1 MFRVLLKLYALVGIS
16 VVAAILIIT
25 YTFGHLFMDTM
36 NRSAQT
42 QLGGYAWLINEKLA
56 DIPES
61 EWPQF
66 IAEFASKTQDTLEL
80 KPLKD
85 FPVEREYLRHELEA
99 GLPIVNG
106 TDGEHYAMRLRDS
119 QWVLTSASGTDL
131 SMKQINYLAYAVVA
145 LLMLIAVLTWVRW
158 YWSDLKSLNRAAIRF
173 GEGDFSSRAKVSSFS
188 NLTALVG
195 VFNTMADRI
204 ERSIKTQKD
213 MINAV
218 SHELRTPIARLD
230 FGLEILQQRRHDAD
244 ADDRINALKGDI
256 RELDELVTE
265 LLSLA
270 RLDQIT
276 APPTRQW
283 VSLRLMFDSLAANCT
298 EVLAARSIALD
309 IAAEPGADR
318 VEVEP
323 KLLARAV
330 QNLLN
335 NAMRHTSRRIVC
347 GAKTSENGEIVI
359 YVDDDGEGVPAP
371 ERARIFEPFH
381 RLDSSRNRATGGFG
395 LGLAIVRRIALL
407 HGGRVGVETSPLG
420 GARFTITLPANH
432 SASFGP
438 TL

>member
-1 MFRVLLKLYALVGIS
+1 MFRVLLKLYALVGVS
-16 VVAAILIIT
+16 VVASILIIT
-25 YTFGHLFMDTM
+25 YTFGHLFFDTM
-36 NRSAQT
+36 NRSAQM
-42 QLGGYAWLINEKLA
+42 QLAGYAWLINEKLSTL
-56 DIPES
+56 PES
-61 EWPQF
+61 EWPKF
-66 IAEFASKTQDTLEL
+66 VAEFAAKTPDKIEMR
-80 KPLKD
+80 PLKD
-85 FPVEREYLRHELEA
+85 FPVVREYLRQELEA
-99 GLPIVNG
+99 GLPIANG

-119 QWVLTSASGTDL
+119 QWVLTSENGTDL
-131 SMKQINYLAYAVVA
+131 SMKQINYLAYSVVA

-173 GEGDFSSRAKVSSFS
+173 GEGDFSSRAKVSRFS
-188 NLTALVG
+188 NLTALAR

-204 ERSIKTQKD
+204 ERSIKAQKD

-230 FGLEILQQRRHDAD
+230 FGLEILQQRREAAD

-270 RLDQIT
+270 RLDQIA
-276 APPTRQW
+276 APPTRQA

-298 EVLAARSIALD
+298 EVLATRSIALD
-309 IAAEPGADR
+309 ISAEPGADR
-318 VEVEP
+318 IEVEP

-335 NAMRHTSRRIVC
+335 NAMRHTTRRIVC
-347 GAKTSENGEIVI
+347 GAKVGENGEITI

-420 GARFTITLPANH
+420 GARFTITLPAV
-432 SASFGP
+432 ASS
-438 TL
+438 

>member
-1 MFRVLLKLYALVGIS
+1 MFRVILKLYLLVGIS
-16 VVAAILIIT
+16 LLAAILLIQH
-25 YTFGHLFMDTM
+25 TFGYLFYDLM
-36 NRSAQT
+36 NRSTQAQ
-42 QLGGYAWLINEKLA
+42 LSSYVWLINESLSK
-56 DIPES
+56 IPES
-61 EWPQF
+61 KWPAF
-66 IAEFASKTQDTLEL
+66 IAEFESKGKD
-80 KPLKD
+80 KMGIVPLKG
-85 FPVEREYLRHELEA
+85 FKLEREYVRPLLEA
-99 GLPIVNG
+99 GLPIVND
-106 TDGEHYAMRLRDS
+106 TQGEHIAVRLRDS
-119 QWVLTSASGTDL
+119 DWVLTYESATDL
-131 SMKQINYLAYAVVA
+131 NLKQINYLAYALLA
-145 LLMLIAVLTWVRW
+145 LLMLVGVLAWVRW
-158 YWSDLKSLNRAAIRF
+158 YWSDLQSLNRAAIRF
-173 GEGDFSSRAKVSSFS
+173 GEGDFNSRAKVSRFS
-188 NLTALVG
+188 NLGSLVH
-195 VFNTMADRI
+195 VFNTMAERI
-204 ERSIKTQKD
+204 DRSIKAQKD

-230 FGLEILQQRRHDAD
+230 FGLEILQQRRHDSD
-244 ADDRINALKGDI
+244 AHDRISALKGDI

-276 APPTRQW
+276 VPPTRHA

-309 IAAEPGADR
+309 IAAEPGADC

-347 GAKTSENGEIVI
+347 GAKTCEGGDVMI
-359 YVDDDGEGVPAP
+359 YVDDDGEGVPVP

-407 HGGRVGVETSPLG
+407 HGGHVSVDTSPLG
-420 GARFTITLPANH
+420 GARFAITLRGT
-432 SASFGP
+432 STG
-438 TL
+438 

>member
-16 VVAAILIIT
+16 IVASILLIT
-25 YTFGHLFMDTM
+25 YTFGHLFLDTM
-36 NRSAQT
+36 NRSAQM
-42 QLGGYAWLINEKLA
+42 QLGGYAWLINEKLGE
-56 DIPES
+56 IPES
-61 EWPQF
+61 EWPKF
-66 IAEFASKTQDTLEL
+66 VSEFASKTQDILTLQ
-80 KPLKD
+80 PLKD
-85 FPVEREYLRHELEA
+85 LPVEREYLRQDLEA

-106 TDGEHYAMRLRDS
+106 TDGEHYAMRLRNS

-145 LLMLIAVLTWVRW
+145 VLMLISVLTWVRW
-158 YWSDLKSLNRAAIRF
+158 YWSDLQSLNRAAIRF
-173 GEGDFSSRAKVSSFS
+173 GEGDFSSRAKVSRFS
-188 NLTALVG
+188 NLTALVR

-204 ERSIKTQKD
+204 ERSIKAQKD

-230 FGLEILQQRRHDAD
+230 FGLEILQQRRQEPD

-276 APPTRQW
+276 APPMRQT

-298 EVLAARSIALD
+298 EVLATRSIALD

-323 KLLARAV
+323 KLMARAV

-347 GAKTSENGEIVI
+347 GARTCENGEVMI
-359 YVDDDGEGVPAP
+359 YVDDDGEGVPTA

-407 HGGRVGVETSPLG
+407 HGGRVRVDTSPLG
-420 GARFTITLPANH
+420 GARFTITLPAPP
-432 SASFGP
+432 A
-438 TL
+438 

>member
-1 MFRVLLKLYALVGIS
+1 MFRVLLKLYALVGVSI
-16 VVAAILIIT
+16 VAAILIIT
-25 YTFGHLFMDTM
+25 YTFGYLFFDIM

-42 QLGGYAWLINEKLA
+42 QLAGYAWLINEKLG
-56 DIPES
+56 DIPEA
-61 EWPQF
+61 EWPRF
-66 IAEFASKTQDTLEL
+66 IAEFSLKTQDKLEL
-80 KPLKD
+80 KPLKN
-85 FPVEREYLRHELEA
+85 FPLVREYVRKDLEA

-106 TDGEHYAMRLRDS
+106 TDGEHYAMRLRNS
-119 QWVLTSASGTDL
+119 QWVLTSESGTDL

-158 YWSDLKSLNRAAIRF
+158 YWTDLKSLNRAASRF

-230 FGLEILQQRRHDAD
+230 FGLEILQQRRHEPD

-276 APPTRQW
+276 TPPTRQV
-283 VSLRLMFDSLAANCT
+283 VSLRLLFDSLAANCT
-298 EVLAARSIALD
+298 EVLATRSIALD
-309 IAAEPGADR
+309 ISAEPGADR

-347 GAKTSENGEIVI
+347 GAKACENGEILI
-359 YVDDDGEGVPAP
+359 YVDDDGEGVPAAD
-371 ERARIFEPFH
+371 RARIFEPFH

-407 HGGRVGVETSPLG
+407 HGARVGVETSPLG
-420 GARFTITLPANH
+420 GARFTITLPGAQP
-432 SASFGP
+432 A
-438 TL
+438 

>member
-1 MFRVLLKLYALVGIS
+1 MFRILLKLYILVSIS
-16 VVAAILIIT
+16 VVAAILLIT
-25 YTFGHLFMDTM
+25 YTFGYVFYDIL
-36 NRSAQT
+36 NRSAQS
-42 QLGGYAWLINEKLA
+42 QLGGYAWLLNEAIAKV
-56 DIPES
+56 PES
-61 EWPQF
+61 EWPKF
-66 IAEFASKTQDTLEL
+66 IAEFEARGKDKFEL

-85 FPVEREYLRHELEA
+85 FPVPREFARKDLEA
-99 GLPIVNG
+99 GLPIASG
-106 TDGEHYAMRLRDS
+106 TDGDHYAMRLRDS
-119 QWVLTSASGTDL
+119 QWVLTSESGTDL
-131 SMKQINYLAYAVVA
+131 SLKQINYLAYTLLAV
-145 LLMLIAVLTWVRW
+145 LMLIAILTWVRW
-158 YWSDLKSLNRAAIRF
+158 YWSDLQALNRAASRF
-173 GEGDFSSRAKVSSFS
+173 GEGDFSSRAKVSRFS
-188 NLTALVG
+188 NLTALVN
-195 VFNTMADRI
+195 VFNTMAERI
-204 ERSIKTQKD
+204 ERSIKAQKD

-230 FGLEILQQRRHDAD
+230 FGLEILQHRRHEAD

-276 APPTRQW
+276 APPTRHA

-309 IAAEPGADR
+309 IAAEPGADC

-347 GAKTSENGEIVI
+347 GAKTCEDGGVMI
-359 YVDDDGEGVPAP
+359 YVDDDGEGVPAA
-371 ERARIFEPFH
+371 ERVRIFEPFH

-407 HGGRVGVETSPLG
+407 HGGRVGVDTSPLG
-420 GARFTITLPANH
+420 GARFIITLPGICA
-432 SASFGP
+432 G
-438 TL
+438 

>member
-1 MFRVLLKLYALVGIS
+1 MFRILLKLYALVAIS
-16 VVAAILIIT
+16 LVATILIINHA
-25 YTFGHLFMDTM
+25 FGYIFYDVL
-36 NRSAQT
+36 NQASQK
-42 QLGGYAWLINEKLA
+42 QLGAYAWLVNERIKAL
-56 DIPES
+56 PES
-61 EWPQF
+61 QWPAF
-66 IAEFASKTQDTLEL
+66 IAQLESHGNDKFEL
-80 KPLKD
+80 RPLTD
-85 FPVEREYLRHELEA
+85 VALPREYARQDLEA
-99 GLPIVNG
+99 GRVVATA
-106 TDGEHYAMRLRDS
+106 TDGDHFAMRLGTSD
-119 QWVLTSASGTDL
+119 WALTSASGTSTDWNL
-131 SMKQINYLAYAVVA
+131 RTINYLAYAVLA
-145 LLMLIAVLTWVRW
+145 LLTLTAVLTWVRW
-158 YWSDLKSLNRAAIRF
+158 YWNDMQALNRAASLF
-173 GEGDFSSRAKVSSFS
+173 GEGDFTARARVSRFS
-188 NLTALVG
+188 NLTALVR

-230 FGLEILQQRRHDAD
+230 FGLEILQQRRHEPDANE
-244 ADDRINALKGDI
+244 RINALKGDI

-276 APPTRQW
+276 APPARHA
-283 VSLRLMFDSLAANCT
+283 VSLRLMFDSLAANST

-309 IAAEPGADR
+309 IAAEPGADC

-335 NAMRHTSRRIVC
+335 NAMRHTTRRIVC
-347 GAKTSENGEIVI
+347 GAKSCDGGDVMI
-359 YVDDDGEGVPAP
+359 YVDDDGEGVPEP

-407 HGGRVGVETSPLG
+407 HGGKVGVETSPLG
-420 GARFTITLPANH
+420 GARFTITLP
-432 SASFGP
+432 GP
-438 TL
+438 APR

>member
-1 MFRVLLKLYALVGIS
+1 VFRILLKLYVLVGIS
-16 VVAAILIIT
+16 LVAAILLIT
-25 YTFGHLFMDTM
+25 HTFGIVFYDTM
-36 NRSAQT
+36 NRAAQA
-42 QLGGYAWLINEKLA
+42 QLGGFVWMFNRALGQIPEAEWPAFAAEFTSRGNEKLE
-56 DIPES
+56 I
-61 EWPQF
+61 
-66 IAEFASKTQDTLEL
+66 

-85 FPVEREYLRHELEA
+85 FPLPREYARKSLEA
-99 GLPIVNG
+99 GLPVAID
-106 TDGEHYAMRLRDS
+106 TDGNQFAMRIRDS
-119 QWVLTSASGTDL
+119 QWVLTSTSSTDL
-131 SMKQINYLAYAVVA
+131 SIKQINYLAYALLA

-158 YWSDLKSLNRAAIRF
+158 YWTDVQALNRAASRF
-173 GEGDFSSRAKVSSFS
+173 GEGDFSSRARVSRFS
-188 NLTALVG
+188 SLTALVH

-230 FGLEILQQRRHDAD
+230 FGLEILQQRRHLPDAEE
-244 ADDRINALKGDI
+244 RINALKGDI

-276 APPTRQW
+276 APPARHA

-309 IAAEPGADR
+309 IAAEPGADC

-335 NAMRHTSRRIVC
+335 NAMRHTTRRIVC
-347 GAKTSENGEIVI
+347 GAKTCEGGDIMI

-371 ERARIFEPFH
+371 ERTRIFEPFH

-407 HGGRVGVETSPLG
+407 HGGRVDVDTSPLG
-420 GARFTITLPANH
+420 GARFTITLPGS
-432 SASFGP
+432 SAV
-438 TL
+438 

>member
-1 MFRVLLKLYALVGIS
+1 MFRILLKLYGLVALAV
-16 VVAAILIIT
+16 VVAILLINN
-25 YTFGHLFMDTM
+25 TFGFFFYDIL
-36 NRSAQT
+36 NRSAQK
-42 QLGGYAWLINEKLA
+42 QLGAYVWLINQSLEKL
-56 DIPES
+56 PES
-61 EWPQF
+61 EWPAF
-66 IAEFASKTQDTLEL
+66 IAKFESHGNDKIEI
-80 KPLKD
+80 KPLKGLPLP
-85 FPVEREYLRHELEA
+85 FEYARKDLEA
-99 GLPIVNG
+99 GLVVANG
-106 TDGEHYAMRLRDS
+106 IDGDHYAVRLRNSD
-119 QWVLTSASGTDL
+119 WVLTSATGTDL
-131 SMKQINYLAYAVVA
+131 NLRQINYLAYTVVA
-145 LLMLIAVLTWVRW
+145 LLILLAVLTWSRW
-158 YWSDLKSLNRAAIRF
+158 YWTDVQSLNRAALRF
-173 GEGDFSSRAKVSSFS
+173 GEGDFSSRARVSRFS
-188 NLTALVG
+188 NLAALVR

-204 ERSIKTQKD
+204 ERSITTQKD

-244 ADDRINALKGDI
+244 ADDRIVALKGDI

-276 APPTRQW
+276 APPTRHS

-298 EVLAARSIALD
+298 EVLASRSIALD
-309 IAAEPGADR
+309 IAAEPGADC

-347 GAKTSENGEIVI
+347 GAKTCDDGGVMI
-359 YVDDDGEGVPAP
+359 YVDDDGEGVPA
-371 ERARIFEPFH
+371 EDRARIFEPFH

-407 HGGRVGVETSPLG
+407 HGGKVGVETSPLG
-420 GARFTITLPANH
+420 GARFTITLP
-432 SASFGP
+432 GP
-438 TL
+438 NTI